1 MKSNNKEH
9 KKKSGKYPF
18 LESMNEDFAVDGE
31 SESDTEWLLESDHV
45 LVEVHL
51 ERRRRGGIGHC
62 ENPKGSAIGAKKVL
76 LVVVVVVEFSRSSS
90 SIELESCYCSSSVV
104 GAEIIAP
111 KRRHWKTMEM
121 KSSETR
127 GLQLQRRGHFGD

>member
-1 MKSNNKEH
+1 MKSNYKEH
-9 KKKSGKYPF
+9 KKKTGKYPF

-76 LVVVVVVEFSRSSS
+76 LLPVAVLSRSS
-90 SIELESCYCSSSVV
+90 SIELQSYSSSVV

>member
-1 MKSNNKEH
+1 MKSNYKEH

-51 ERRRRGGIGHC
+51 ERRWRGGIGHC

-76 LVVVVVVEFSRSSS
+76 LLPVAVLSRSS
-90 SIELESCYCSSSVV
+90 SIELQSYSSSVV